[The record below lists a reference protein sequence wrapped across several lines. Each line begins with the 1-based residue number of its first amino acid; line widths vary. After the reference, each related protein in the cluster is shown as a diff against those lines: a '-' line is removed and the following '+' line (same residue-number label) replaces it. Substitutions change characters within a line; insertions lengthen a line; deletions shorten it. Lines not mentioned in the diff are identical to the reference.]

1 MRGLRNFRTFGLLPA
16 VAWLFVQLTM
26 SGLAP
31 PAGAT
36 VPAQSNPNP
45 DLLVF
50 NLAAICTQAGISFA
64 DNDSPQMP
72 ANGGSGRS
80 GECHW
85 CQSFGKM
92 PPLAVPDATI
102 AYLSVPVTIRHDKF
116 DDRRPGGRIDYPF
129 FLSRAP
135 PL

>member
-16 VAWLFVQLTM
+16 MAWLLVQLTM
-26 SGLAP
+26 SGLAL

-36 VPAQSNPNP
+36 VPASSTPNP
-45 DLLVF
+45 DLLVL
-50 NLAAICTQAGISFA
+50 NQAAICTQTGISFA
-64 DNDSPQMP
+64 DNGVPRLP
-72 ANGGSGRS
+72 ANGGTGRS

-85 CQSFGKM
+85 CQSFGKL

-102 AYLSVPVTIRHDKF
+102 VDLSPPVTIRHGQF
-116 DDRRPGGRIDYPF
+116 DDRLPGGRIGYPF